1 MGGRGT
7 YASGKSVS
15 HVYKTVNKIEGIKV
29 LEPLDSKKSFSMP
42 AEAHSSL
49 GYITLDKTG
58 TFRQYREYNTQHLP
72 TFEIGYHFEK
82 VYQRTESPSCIIT
95 NTQLQELNTA
105 EKLNHLHQHLLKNTR
120 NISKEFLYEW
130 KNFIRIH

>member
-82 VYQRTESPSCIIT
+82 GISTHGEPVLHYHEYSAPGVEHRGKAKPLTPALI
-95 NTQLQELNTA
+95 
-105 EKLNHLHQHLLKNTR
+105 EKYKKYFKGVS
-120 NISKEFLYEW
+120 I
-130 KNFIRIH
+130 